1 MPKKISDIALAK
13 VPSFANR
20 VSLFQSKFFDE
31 RSGKAERQIT
41 RHASGTIADY
51 CHALYKAVAHI
62 GKLPE
67 EFTQEDADG
76 YLSYLLSRKPLPAV
90 SQFKHFIYGLK
101 SYLHVMGYPDLAG
114 LALPKIRREKRLPRV
129 LSVEQV
135 QQLLRSCELYPKAL
149 FSVIYDCGLRA
160 SEACN
165 LRWSDILFDR
175 RQVFIR
181 RGKGG
186 KDRIVPISPKTLQ
199 VLKVYHK
206 KFRGTGPVFTKDGGM
221 VRQIDNAYIRKCLKW
236 QLQKAGLDTSL
247 STHALRHSNAT
258 HLLEA
263 GEDIQTVQR
272 RLGHRSLQTTV
283 IYLHVARLERQ
294 QCVYLI
300 DHIFS

>member
-20 VSLFQSKFFDE
+20 VSLFQSKL
-31 RSGKAERQIT
+31 QIT
-41 RHASGTIADY
+41 RHASGTIVDY
-51 CHALYKAVAHI
+51 SHALYKAVAYI

-76 YLSYLLSRKPLPAV
+76 YLSYLLSRQPQPAV

-101 SYLHVMGYPDLAG
+101 SYRHAMGCPGLAG
-114 LALPKIRREKRLPRV
+114 LALPRIRREKRLPRV

-135 QQLLRSCELYPKAL
+135 RQLLRSCDLYTKAL

-160 SEACN
+160 FEASRLEWGN
-165 LRWSDILFDR
+165 IMFE
-175 RQVFIR
+175 RQQVLIR

-186 KDRIVPISPKTLQ
+186 KDRIVPVSPKTLQ
-199 VLKVYHK
+199 VLRVYWRK
-206 KFRGTGPVFTKDGGM
+206 YGFAGLVFRKPGLGTP
-221 VRQIDNAYIRKCLKW
+221 IDNAYIRKCLKE
-236 QLQKAGLDTSL
+236 QLRKAGLDTSL
-247 STHALRHSNAT
+247 SPHSLRHSYAT

-272 RLGHRSLQTTV
+272 RLGHRSLQTTTV
-283 IYLHVARLERQ
+283 YLHVARLERR
-294 QCVYLI
+294 QCVYLV

>member
-13 VPSFANR
+13 VPSFASR
-20 VSLFQSKFFDE
+20 VSLFQSKL
-31 RSGKAERQIT
+31 QIT
-41 RHASGTIADY
+41 GHAPSTITDY
-51 CHALYKAVAHI
+51 SHALYKAVSHT

-67 EFTQEDADG
+67 EFTQGDVDG
-76 YLSYLLSRKPLPAV
+76 YMAFMLSRQPQPAV
-90 SQFKHFIYGLK
+90 SQFKHFVYGLK
-101 SYLHVMGYPDLAG
+101 SYLHAMGFPGLAG
-114 LALPKIRREKRLPRV
+114 LALPRIRREKRLPRI

-135 QQLLRSCELYPKAL
+135 QRLLRSCDLYTKAL

-160 SEACN
+160 FEACS
-165 LRWSDILFDR
+165 LCWTDIMFDR
-175 RQVFIR
+175 QQVHIR

-186 KDRIVPISPKTLQ
+186 KDRIVPVSPKTLQ
-199 VLKVYHK
+199 VLRVYHWH
-206 KFRGTGPVFTKDGGM
+206 FPGSGLVFKKDGGLI
-221 VRQIDNAYIRKCLKW
+221 RPIDNAYIRKCLRY
-236 QLQKAGLDTSL
+236 QLEKAGLDASL
-247 STHALRHSNAT
+247 STHALRHSYAT

-283 IYLHVARLERQ
+283 IYLHVARLERR

>member
-13 VPSFANR
+13 VPAFANR
-20 VSLFQSKFFDE
+20 VSLFQSKL
-31 RSGKAERQIT
+31 QIT
-41 RHASGTIADY
+41 RHASGTIVDY
-51 CHALYKAVAHI
+51 SHALYKAVAYI

-67 EFTQEDADG
+67 DFTQEDADG
-76 YLSYLLSRKPLPAV
+76 YLSYLLSRQPQPAV

-101 SYLHVMGYPDLAG
+101 SYLRAMGCPDLAG

-135 QQLLRSCELYPKAL
+135 QRLLRSCDLYTKTL

-160 SEACN
+160 SEASRLEWGN
-165 LRWSDILFDR
+165 IMFDR
-175 RQVFIR
+175 RQVFVR

-186 KDRIVPISPKTLQ
+186 KDRIVPVSPKTLQ
-199 VLKVYHK
+199 VLRVYWK
-206 KFRGTGPVFTKDGGM
+206 SYGQAGLIFRKPELGTP
-221 VRQIDNAYIRKCLKW
+221 IDNAYIRMCLKC

-247 STHALRHSNAT
+247 STHTLRHSYAT

-272 RLGHRSLQTTV
+272 RLGHRSLLTTTV
-283 IYLHVARLERQ
+283 YLHVAKLERH
-294 QCVYLI
+294 QCVYLV

>member
-20 VSLFQSKFFDE
+20 VSLFQSKL
-31 RSGKAERQIT
+31 QIT
-41 RHASGTIADY
+41 RHASGTIVDY
-51 CHALYKAVAHI
+51 SHALYKAVAHI

-76 YLSYLLSRKPLPAV
+76 YLSYLLSRQPQPAV
-90 SQFKHFIYGLK
+90 SQFKHFIYGLR
-101 SYLHVMGYPDLAG
+101 SYLHAMGCPDLAG
-114 LALPKIRREKRLPRV
+114 LSLPRTRREKRLPRV

-135 QQLLRSCELYPKAL
+135 QQLLRSCDLYTKAL

-160 SEACN
+160 FEACRLQWN
-165 LRWSDILFDR
+165 DINFYRHQLL
-175 RQVFIR
+175 VR

-199 VLKVYHK
+199 VLRVYWRSFGEAGLV
-206 KFRGTGPVFTKDGGM
+206 FRKDDKETP
-221 VRQIDNAYIRKCLKW
+221 IDNAYVRKCLKY

-247 STHALRHSNAT
+247 STHALRHSYAT

-272 RLGHRSLQTTV
+272 RLGHKSLQTTV
-283 IYLHVARLERQ
+283 AYLHVARLERR
-294 QCVYLI
+294 QCVYLV

>member
-20 VSLFQSKFFDE
+20 VSLFQSKL
-31 RSGKAERQIT
+31 QIT

-51 CHALYKAVAHI
+51 SHALYKAVAYS

-76 YLSYLLSRKPLPAV
+76 YLSYLLSRQPQPAV

-101 SYLHVMGYPDLAG
+101 SYLHAMGYPSLAG

-135 QQLLRSCELYPKAL
+135 RQLLRSCDLYSKAL

-160 SEACN
+160 FEASR
-165 LRWSDILFDR
+165 LEWSNIMFDR
-175 RQVFIR
+175 QQVLIR

-199 VLKVYHK
+199 VLKVYSK
-206 KFRGTGPVFTKDGGM
+206 KRGQTGLVFRKPELGTP
-221 VRQIDNAYIRKCLKW
+221 IDNAYIRKCLKE
-236 QLQKAGLDTSL
+236 QLRKAGLDPSL
-247 STHALRHSNAT
+247 SPHSLRHSYAT

-272 RLGHRSLQTTV
+272 RLGHRSLQTTIV
-283 IYLHVARLERQ
+283 YLHVARLERR
-294 QCVYLI
+294 QCVYLV

>member
-1 MPKKISDIALAK
+1 MPKKISDIALVK

-20 VSLFQSKFFDE
+20 VSLFQSKL
-31 RSGKAERQIT
+31 QIT

-51 CHALYKAVAHI
+51 SHALYKAVAYI

-67 EFTQEDADG
+67 EFTQADADG
-76 YLSYLLSRKPLPAV
+76 YLSYLLSRKPQPAV

-101 SYLHVMGYPDLAG
+101 SYRHAMGCPGLAG

-135 QQLLRSCELYPKAL
+135 RLLLRSCDLYSKAL

-160 SEACN
+160 SEACK
-165 LRWSDILFDR
+165 LQWYDISFDR
-175 RQVFIR
+175 RQVLVR
-181 RGKGG
+181 HGKGD
-186 KDRIVPISPKTLQ
+186 KDRFVPISPKTLQ
-199 VLKVYHK
+199 VLRVYWRSFGEAGLV
-206 KFRGTGPVFTKDGGM
+206 FRKDDKGTP
-221 VRQIDNAYIRKCLKW
+221 IDNAYIRKCLKW

-247 STHALRHSNAT
+247 STHALRHSYAT

-263 GEDIQTVQR
+263 GEDIQTVQQ
-272 RLGHRSLQTTV
+272 RLGHKSMQTTV